1 MMFGKNPGTDE
12 TWKRIP
18 AGSIGAEL
26 GVWQGDSALK
36 FLNRAK
42 HIHLVDAWAPEV
54 FKGSNEFGG
63 YQAYLER
70 YSKLTGEATTEGF
83 QRYYDKIYEGVKKKF
98 TGKPVT
104 IHRMSTEQWFNTF
117 DQKLD
122 WIYVDASHGYEGC
135 LHDLT
140 RAVGMIKPGGK
151 LFGDDYGPK
160 KPGVQDAVNQFIKN
174 TGHKLNNF
182 HDDQFEVQL

>member
-1 MMFGKNPGTDE
+1 MMFGKNPGTDA

-18 AGSIGAEL
+18 EYSVGAEL
-26 GVWQGDSALK
+26 GVWKGESSLK
-36 FLNRAK
+36 FLKRAR
-42 HIHLVDAWAPEV
+42 HIHLVDAWAPQV
-54 FKGSNEFGG
+54 FDGSNEFGG

-83 QRYYDKIYEGVKKKF
+83 QRYYNKIYEDVKTKF
-98 TGKPVT
+98 YGRPVT
-104 IHRMSTEQWFNTF
+104 IHRMSTSHWFDTF
-117 DQKLD
+117 QEKLD
-122 WIYVDASHGYEGC
+122 WIYVDASHSYEGC

-140 RAVGMIKPGGK
+140 RAVSMIKPGGL

-160 KPGVQDAVNQFIKN
+160 KPGVRDAVNKFIDN
-174 TGHKLNNF
+174 TGYTLNNF

>member
-1 MMFGKNPGTDE
+1 MMFGKNPGTDA

-18 AGSIGAEL
+18 ELSIGAEL
-26 GVWQGDSALK
+26 GVWKGESSAK
-36 FLNRAK
+36 FLKRAR
-42 HIHLVDAWAPEV
+42 HIHLVDAWATEV
-54 FKGSNEFGG
+54 FEGSNEFGS

-83 QRYYDKIYEGVKKKF
+83 QRYYDKIYEGVKKSF
-98 TGKPVT
+98 YGRPVT
-104 IHRMSTEQWFNTF
+104 IHRMSTAQWFDTF

-140 RAVGMIKPGGK
+140 RAVGMIKPGGI

-160 KPGVQDAVNQFIKN
+160 KIGVKNAVDQFIKN
-174 TGHKLNNF
+174 TGYTLNNF
-182 HDDQFEVQL
+182 HDDQFEVKI

>member
-1 MMFGKNPGTDE
+1 MFGKNPGTDA

-18 AGSIGAEL
+18 EYSVGAEL
-26 GVWQGDSALK
+26 GVWKGESSLK
-36 FLNRAK
+36 FLKRAR
-42 HIHLVDAWAPEV
+42 HIHLVDAWAPQV
-54 FKGSNEFGG
+54 FDGSNEFGG

-83 QRYYDKIYEGVKKKF
+83 QRYYDKIYE
-98 TGKPVT
+98 PVT
-104 IHRMSTEQWFNTF
+104 IHRMSTSHWFDTF
-117 DQKLD
+117 QEKLD
-122 WIYVDASHGYEGC
+122 WIYVDASHSYEGC

-140 RAVGMIKPGGK
+140 RAVEKIKPGGK

-160 KPGVQDAVNQFIKN
+160 KLGVRDAVDQFIKN
-174 TGHKLNNF
+174 TGYTLNNF

>member
-1 MMFGKNPGTDE
+1 MMFGKNPGTDA

-18 AGSIGAEL
+18 EYSVGAEL
-26 GVWQGDSALK
+26 GVWKGESSAK
-36 FLNRAK
+36 FLKRAS

-54 FKGSNEFGG
+54 FEGSNEFGG

-83 QRYYDKIYEGVKKKF
+83 ERYYNKIYESVASRF
-98 TGKPVT
+98 ADSPVT
-104 IHRMSTEQWFNTF
+104 IHRMSTAKWFDTF
-117 DQKLD
+117 DEKLD
-122 WIYVDASHGYEGC
+122 WIYVDASHAYEGC

-160 KPGVQDAVNQFIKN
+160 KLGVKNAVDQFIKN
-174 TGHKLNNF
+174 TGYTLNNF